1 MSFASPFEVAAALG
15 LPKPTAEQAAVV
27 AAPVEPALVVAGAG
41 AGKTETM
48 AARVVWLVANGIVTP
63 DQVLGLTFTRKAARQ
78 LAERIRLRLRRL
90 GGSGLLDELDPS
102 GERRAAVMTA
112 EPVVLTYHAYAGRL
126 VTEHGLRLP
135 VEPGVRLLTETSS
148 WQLAHRVVSTWT
160 EDLDTDK
167 IPATVTGYLL
177 ALAGELGEHLV
188 KPEALREHAEW
199 LIGVIENA
207 PKTARQKDG
216 LPEKLRDIIA
226 AQRLR
231 VNLLPLLEAYQ
242 ARKRREAA
250 MDFADQMSLAA
261 RLASEHPEVAQG
273 ERERYG
279 AVLLDEYQDT
289 GHAQRVLLR
298 SLFGQGEPMPVT
310 SVGDP
315 AQAIY
320 GWRGASAANLPRFT
334 TDFPAA
340 QGKPATRYGLL
351 TSFRNPPE
359 VLALANAASEPLRAA
374 GLEVDELRAR
384 DGAGPGD
391 VRVALLPDVRQ
402 ELDWLADT
410 VAEQWQEH
418 LDSEDTPPTAA
429 VLVRRRAD
437 MGAIAAALRERGLP
451 VEVVGLGGLLDEPEV
466 RDLTSALRVLVNPL
480 AGTAAARLLTGSRWR
495 VAAFDLAAL
504 WQRARELAGA
514 PSRQSV
520 VDDPLSVLADALPG
534 EHAEQA
540 GLADALDDPG
550 DPAAYSPEGYR
561 RIRRLGGELAAL
573 RRRLDQP
580 LSELVADVERTLLL
594 DIESMARPG
603 GVGRAHL
610 DAFADV
616 VSDFA
621 AASPSATL
629 PSLLDYL
636 YTAEH
641 AEDGLEPGEVEV
653 AENRVQILTMH
664 SAKGLEWHIV
674 AVPHVVKDVFP
685 GRRKTSCW
693 LKAVAELPA
702 DLRGDAADLPKLRIP
717 GGGNRKEVEVA
728 LDLHADEFEERRL
741 VEERRLLYVALT
753 RSEHSLL
760 VSGHWWGETGEK
772 VKGPSPFLVEIHEV
786 LKNAENPPGDVVA
799 WADPPAENE
808 PNPLTGEEKS
818 AQWPADPLGKRRAAV
833 ADGAAMVLAA
843 LDQRRDAA
851 RRDLYVPPADDEAP
865 LPEPPPEYE
874 PPPDEADHE
883 PPPDYDDGPPPEFE
897 PEYDEPPVDH
907 EAEHAE
913 PPPVEFEP
921 SPVDALKIDVLAVD
935 AGPVVGESVEPVG
948 PVAGERPVVDEPDL
962 DEPAPLDEE
971 DELDPEGWSRDVDVL
986 LAERAAA
993 ANRRERV
1000 TMPEHLSV
1008 SQLVELAADPDQLA
1022 RRLRRPLPFPPNPMA
1037 RRGTAFHTWL
1047 EKRFGASRLLDIDEL
1062 PGAADDGAAP
1072 DTELERLQRAF
1083 LASEWA
1089 DRMPHDVEVPFEAE
1103 VDGMSVRGRMDAV
1116 FADPDGGW
1124 TVVDWKTG
1132 AVPDADKLPAL
1143 SVQLAAYRLAWAALA
1158 GAEVESVR
1166 AAFHYV
1172 QHDHTLRPTDLLDAT
1187 GLRALIRSVPD
1198 GSARS

>member
-1 MSFASPFEVAAALG
+1 MSFASPFEVATALG

-27 AAPVEPALVVAGAG
+27 AAPIEPALVVAGAG

-90 GGSGLLDELDPS
+90 AGSELLDELDPS
-102 GERRAAVMTA
+102 GERRASVMTA

-135 VEPGVRLLTETSS
+135 VEPGVRLLTGTSS
-148 WQLAHRVVSTWT
+148 WQLAHRVVSTWA

-167 IPATVTGYLL
+167 IPATITGYLL

-188 KPEALREHAEW
+188 EPKALREHADR

-207 PKTARQKDG
+207 PKTARQGDG
-216 LPEKLRDIIA
+216 LPQKLRDIIA

-231 VNLLPLLEAYQ
+231 VNLLPLLDAYQ
-242 ARKRREAA
+242 QRKRREAA

-261 RLASEHPEVAQG
+261 RLANEHPEVAQG

-298 SLFGQGEPMPVT
+298 SLFGRGEPMPVT

-334 TDFPAA
+334 TDFPAPE
-340 QGKPATRYGLL
+340 GKPATRYGLL

-359 VLALANAASEPLRAA
+359 VLTLANAVSGPLRAA

-391 VRVALLPDVRQ
+391 VRLALLPDVRQ
-402 ELDWLADT
+402 ELDWLADS
-410 VAEQWQEH
+410 VARQWQEH
-418 LDSEDTPPTAA
+418 LDEEDTPPTAA

-550 DPAAYSPEGYR
+550 DPAAYSAEGYR

-674 AVPHVVKDVFP
+674 AVPHIVKDVFP

-693 LKAVAELPA
+693 LKAVTELPA
-702 DLRGDAADLPKLRIP
+702 DLRGDAADLPELRIP
-717 GGGNRKEVEVA
+717 GGSDRKQVEAA
-728 LDLHADEFEERRL
+728 LDLHAEEFEERRL

-760 VSGHWWGETGEK
+760 VSGHWWGETGGK
-772 VKGPSPFLVEIHEV
+772 VKGPSPFLVEIHE
-786 LKNAENPPGDVVA
+786 LFKTSENPPGEIVA
-799 WADPPAENE
+799 WAGPPTEEEA
-808 PNPLTGEEKS
+808 NPLAGEVKTAE
-818 AQWPADPLGKRRAAV
+818 WPADPLGKRRTAV

-843 LDQRRDAA
+843 LDLRTRAPA
-851 RRDLYVPPADDEAP
+851 RPSEAPDVLPEELEGLVEPPEDEPDYEPPEDEPDPFDDLEGLVEPPEDEEPAPEPVVEAVPEPVAELPAEPVAGALVDDEAP
-865 LPEPPPEYE
+865 P
-874 PPPDEADHE
+874 
-883 PPPDYDDGPPPEFE
+883 
-897 PEYDEPPVDH
+897 
-907 EAEHAE
+907 
-913 PPPVEFEP
+913 
-921 SPVDALKIDVLAVD
+921 
-935 AGPVVGESVEPVG
+935 
-948 PVAGERPVVDEPDL
+948 
-962 DEPAPLDEE
+962 E
-971 DELDPEGWSRDVDVL
+971 DEDDLDPEGWSRDVDVL

-993 ANRRERV
+993 ANRREQV

-1089 DRMPHDVEVPFEAE
+1089 DRMPYDVEVPFEAE

-1132 AVPDADKLPAL
+1132 SVPDADKMPAL
-1143 SVQLAAYRLAWAALA
+1143 SVQLAAYRLAWAALI

-1172 QHDHTLRPTDLLDAT
+1172 QHDHTLRPTDLLDAA
-1187 GLRALIRSVPD
+1187 GLRTLVRSVPD
-1198 GSARS
+1198 RSGQDRAARR

>member
-1 MSFASPFEVAAALG
+1 MSFASPFEVATALG

-27 AAPVEPALVVAGAG
+27 AAPIEPALVVAGAG

-90 GGSGLLDELDPS
+90 AGSGLLDELDPS

-167 IPATVTGYLL
+167 VPATVTGYLL

-188 KPEALREHAEW
+188 EPIAVRKHAEW
-199 LIGVIENA
+199 LTALIESA

-242 ARKRREAA
+242 LRKRREAA

-261 RLASEHPEVAQG
+261 RLASEHPEVMQG

-298 SLFGQGEPMPVT
+298 SLFGQGSPMPVT

-334 TDFPAA
+334 TDFPAGD
-340 QGKPATRYGLL
+340 GKPATRYGLL

-359 VLALANAASEPLRAA
+359 VLTLANAVSGPLRDA

-391 VRVALLPDVRQ
+391 VRLALLPDVRQ
-402 ELDWLADT
+402 ELDWLADSIAAQW
-410 VAEQWQEH
+410 VAH
-418 LDSEDTPPTAA
+418 LDEHDTPPTAA

-437 MGAIAAALRERGLP
+437 MGAIATALRQRGLP

-550 DPAAYSPEGYR
+550 DPTAYSAEGYR

-616 VSDFA
+616 VADFA

-653 AENRVQILTMH
+653 AENRVQVLTMH

-702 DLRGDAADLPKLRIP
+702 DLRGDAQDLPKLRIP
-717 GGGNRKEVEVA
+717 DGSNRKEVEDA
-728 LDLHADEFEERRL
+728 LAIHADEFEERRL

-760 VSGHWWGETGEK
+760 VSGHWWGEAGEK
-772 VKGPSPFLVEIHEV
+772 PKGPSPFLHEIREV
-786 LKNAENPPGDVVA
+786 LLTEPPPGEIAA
-799 WADPPAENE
+799 WADPPEDHE
-808 PNPLTGEEKS
+808 PNPLSSEVKTAK
-818 AQWPADPLGKRRAAV
+818 WPADPLGRRRVGV
-833 ADGAAMVLAA
+833 AEGAAMVLEA
-843 LDQRRDAA
+843 LEQRQTAA
-851 RRDLYVPPADDEAP
+851 REARLVPLVEDAP
-865 LPEPPPEYE
+865 LPEPPPEEDEFE
-874 PPPDEADHE
+874 PPPDE
-883 PPPDYDDGPPPEFE
+883 
-897 PEYDEPPVDH
+897 YDE
-907 EAEHAE
+907 AGYE
-913 PPPVEFEP
+913 PAPDGLVESE
-921 SPVDALKIDVLAVD
+921 
-935 AGPVVGESVEPVG
+935 
-948 PVAGERPVVDEPDL
+948 DEPDRL
-962 DEPAPLDEE
+962 TAQEDPAASPDPVRPTVDGGLVGPQIPDPAGPRAEDASPEAGLVEPDLE
-971 DELDPEGWSRDVDVL
+971 DELDPEGWARDVDVL

-993 ANRRERV
+993 ATRREQV

-1062 PGAADDGAAP
+1062 PGAADEGAAP
-1072 DTELERLQRAF
+1072 DTELERLQAAF

-1103 VDGMSVRGRMDAV
+1103 VDGLSVRGRMDAV

-1132 AVPDADKLPAL
+1132 AVPDSDKLPAL
-1143 SVQLAAYRLAWAALA
+1143 SVQLAAYRLAWAALS
-1158 GAEVESVR
+1158 GSPVENVR

-1172 QHDHTLRPTDLLDAT
+1172 QHDHTLRPTDLLDAD
-1187 GLRALIRSVPD
+1187 GLRALIRSVP
-1198 GSARS
+1198 RS